1 MKKEKTD
8 FTKEMNEIMVLSYDE
23 IREEL
28 HLSNGRVIFV
38 GHMFSEIQ
46 SENKEKRI
54 NGKSS

>member
-38 GHMFSEIQ
+38 GHIFSEIQ